1 MDLEAL
7 APIVA
12 QIVKDSLNEKVY
24 LYGAYQ
30 KGLTNRVA
38 SGKLRDSI
46 RAVVEDNKQGIQVI
60 RVTAIG
66 GARLEDTY
74 AYWLINDRKGGGEGK
89 FANINAIKEWIYNKK
104 SFRIRD
110 YKTGQFLPKTE
121 KNVDSVAFVIARSIG
136 RFGFQNKPKN
146 FTTIALEKINKNEQ
160 IMQIVE
166 AAAGETI
173 ETLLDKIEG
182 L

>member
-7 APIVA
+7 APIIA
-12 QIVKDSLNEKVY
+12 DIVKESLNEKVY

-38 SGKLRDSI
+38 SGTLRNSI
-46 RAVVEDNKQGIQVI
+46 NATVVDNKQGIQVI
-60 RVTAIG
+60 KVTAIG
-66 GARLEDTY
+66 GKRLEDTY
-74 AYWLINDRKGGGEGK
+74 AYWLINGREGNGK
-89 FANINAIKEWIYNKK
+89 FANIGAIKDWIMNKK

-136 RFGFQNKPKN
+136 RWGFQNKPQN
-146 FTTIALEKINKNEQ
+146 FIEVALDKINKNEQ
-160 IMQIVE
+160 IMQIVAAE
-166 AAAGETI
+166 AGQTI
-173 ETLLDKIEG
+173 EDLINKIEG
-182 L
+182 I

>member
-1 MDLEAL
+1 MDLDAL
-7 APIVA
+7 APIIA

-24 LYGAYQ
+24 LFGAYQ
-30 KGLTNRVA
+30 KGTTNRVA

-46 RAVVEDNKQGIQVI
+46 GAVVEDNKQGIQVI
-60 RVTAIG
+60 RVTALG
-66 GARLEDTY
+66 GKRLEDTY

-121 KNVDSVAFVIARSIG
+121 KNVDSVAFVIARSVG

-146 FTTIALEKINKNEQ
+146 FVEISIDKIMNNEQ
-160 IMQIVE
+160 IIQI
-166 AAAGETI
+166 I
-173 ETLLDKIEG
+173 EDATVDELLKQIEG
-182 L
+182 I

>member
-7 APIVA
+7 APIIA
-12 QIVKDSLNEKVY
+12 DIVKQSLSEKVY
-24 LYGAYQ
+24 LFGRYQ
-30 KGLTNRVA
+30 RGTTSRVA

-46 RAVVEDNKQGIQVI
+46 GAVVEDNKQGIQVI
-60 RVTAIG
+60 RITALG
-66 GARLEDTY
+66 GKRLEDTY
-74 AYWLINDRKGGGEGK
+74 AYWLINDRQPSGR
-89 FANINAIKEWIYNKK
+89 FANIGAIKEWIYNKK

-146 FTTIALEKINKNEQ
+146 FMTIAIENIMKNEQ
-160 IMQIVE
+160 IMEIIAE
-166 AAAGETI
+166 ATYDD
-173 ETLLDKIEG
+173 LLNKIEG

>member
-1 MDLEAL
+1 MDLDAL
-7 APIVA
+7 APIIA
-12 QIVKDSLNEKVY
+12 DIVKQSLNEKVY

-46 RAVVEDNKQGIQVI
+46 GAVVEDNKQGIQVI
-60 RVTAIG
+60 RITALG
-66 GARLEDTY
+66 GKRLEDTY
-74 AYWLINDRKGGGEGK
+74 AYWLINDRQPGK
-89 FANINAIKEWIYNKK
+89 WANINAIKEWIMNKK

-146 FTTIALEKINKNEQ
+146 FVEISIDKIMKNQQ
-160 IMQIVE
+160 IIQIIEE
-166 AAAGETI
+166 ATYDE
-173 ETLLDKIEG
+173 LLTKIEG
-182 L
+182 I

>member
-1 MDLEAL
+1 MDLDAL
-7 APIVA
+7 APIIA
-12 QIVKDSLNEKVY
+12 DIVKQSLSEKVY

-30 KGLTNRVA
+30 KGLTSRVA

-46 RAVVEDNKQGIQVI
+46 GAVVEENKQGIQVI
-60 RVTAIG
+60 RITALG
-66 GARLEDTY
+66 GKRLEDTY
-74 AYWLINDRKGGGEGK
+74 AYWLINDRQPGK
-89 FANINAIKEWIYNKK
+89 WANINAIKEWIYNKK

-136 RFGFQNKPKN
+136 KFGFQNKPKN
-146 FTTIALEKINKNEQ
+146 FMTIAIENIMKNEQ
-160 IMQIVE
+160 IMEIIAE
-166 AAAGETI
+166 ATYDD
-173 ETLLDKIEG
+173 LLTKIEG

>member
-1 MDLEAL
+1 MDLDAL
-7 APIVA
+7 APIIA
-12 QIVKDSLNEKVY
+12 DIVKQSLSEKVY

-30 KGLTNRVA
+30 KGLTSRVA

-46 RAVVEDNKQGIQVI
+46 GAVVEENKQGIQVI
-60 RVTAIG
+60 RITALG
-66 GARLEDTY
+66 GKRLEDTY
-74 AYWLINDRKGGGEGK
+74 AYWLINDRQPGK
-89 FANINAIKEWIYNKK
+89 WANINAIKEWIYNKK

-136 RFGFQNKPKN
+136 KFGFQNKPKN
-146 FTTIALEKINKNEQ
+146 FMTIAIENIMKNEQ
-160 IMQIVE
+160 IMEIIAE
-166 AAAGETI
+166 ATYDD
-173 ETLLDKIEG
+173 LLNKIEG

>member
-1 MDLEAL
+1 MDLDAL
-7 APIVA
+7 APIIA

-24 LYGAYQ
+24 LFGAYQ

-38 SGKLRDSI
+38 SGRLRDSI
-46 RAVVEDNKQGIQVI
+46 GAVVEDNKQGIQVI
-60 RVTAIG
+60 RVTALG
-66 GARLEDTY
+66 GKRLEDTY
-74 AYWLINDRKGGGEGK
+74 AYWLINDRQPGK
-89 FANINAIKEWIYNKK
+89 WANINAIKEWIINKK

-121 KNVDSVAFVIARSIG
+121 KNVDSVAFVIARSVG

-146 FTTIALEKINKNEQ
+146 FVEISIDKIMNNEQ
-160 IMQIVE
+160 IIQI
-166 AAAGETI
+166 I
-173 ETLLDKIEG
+173 EGATVDELLTKIEG

>member
-1 MDLEAL
+1 MDLDAI

-24 LYGAYQ
+24 LFGAYQ

-38 SGKLRDSI
+38 SGRLRDSI
-46 RAVVEDNKQGIQVI
+46 GAVVEDNKQGIQVI
-60 RVTAIG
+60 RVTALG
-66 GARLEDTY
+66 GKRLEDTY
-74 AYWLINDRKGGGEGK
+74 AYWLINGRQPGK
-89 FANINAIKEWIYNKK
+89 WANINAIKEWIYNKK

-136 RFGFQNKPKN
+136 KFGFQNKPKN
-146 FTTIALEKINKNEQ
+146 FVEISIDKIMNNEQ
-160 IMQIVE
+160 IIQIIEE
-166 AAAGETI
+166 ATYDE
-173 ETLLDKIEG
+173 LLKNIEG

>member
-1 MDLEAL
+1 MDLDAI

-24 LYGAYQ
+24 LFGAYQ
-30 KGLTNRVA
+30 KGTTNRVA

-60 RVTAIG
+60 KVTAIG

-121 KNVDSVAFVIARSIG
+121 KNVDSVAFVIARSVG

>member
-1 MDLEAL
+1 MDLDAI
-7 APIVA
+7 APILA

-24 LYGAYQ
+24 LFGAYQ
-30 KGLTNRVA
+30 KGTTNRVA

-60 RVTAIG
+60 KVTAIG

-121 KNVDSVAFVIARSIG
+121 KNVDSVAFVIARSVG

-146 FTTIALEKINKNEQ
+146 FTTIAIEKINKNEQ
-160 IMQIVE
+160 IIQIVQAE
-166 AAAGETI
+166 AGQTI
-173 ETLLDKIEG
+173 EDLLKKIEG
-182 L
+182 I

>member
-1 MDLEAL
+1 MDLDAL
-7 APIVA
+7 APIIA

-24 LYGAYQ
+24 LFGAYQ

-46 RAVVEDNKQGIQVI
+46 GAVVEDNKQGIQVI
-60 RVTAIG
+60 RVTALG
-66 GARLEDTY
+66 GKRLEDTY
-74 AYWLINDRKGGGEGK
+74 AYWLINGRQPGK
-89 FANINAIKEWIYNKK
+89 WANINAIKEWIYNKK

-136 RFGFQNKPKN
+136 KFGFQNKPKN
-146 FTTIALEKINKNEQ
+146 FVEISIDKIMNNEQ
-160 IMQIVE
+160 IIQIIEE
-166 AAAGETI
+166 ATFDE
-173 ETLLDKIEG
+173 LLTQIEG
-182 L
+182 I

>member
-7 APIVA
+7 APIIA
-12 QIVKDSLNEKVY
+12 DIVKESLNEKVY
-24 LYGAYQ
+24 LYGRYQ

-46 RAVVEDNKQGIQVI
+46 GAVVEDNKQGIQII
-60 RVTAIG
+60 RITAIG
-66 GARLEDTY
+66 GKRLEETY
-74 AYWLINDRKGGGEGK
+74 AYWLINDRKGSSK
-89 FANINAIKEWIYNKK
+89 FANIKAIKEWIMNKK

-136 RFGFQNKPKN
+136 RWGYQNKPKN
-146 FTTIALEKINKNEQ
+146 FITIAIDKIMKNEQ
-160 IMQIVE
+160 IKQI
-166 AAAGETI
+166 I
-173 ETLLDKIEG
+173 EDATYDDLLEKIEG

>member
-1 MDLEAL
+1 MDLDAL
-7 APIVA
+7 APIIA
-12 QIVKDSLNEKVY
+12 DIVKQSLNEKVY
-24 LYGAYQ
+24 LFGAYQ

-46 RAVVEDNKQGIQVI
+46 GAVVEDNKQGIQVI
-60 RVTAIG
+60 RVTALG
-66 GARLEDTY
+66 GKRLEDTY
-74 AYWLINDRKGGGEGK
+74 AYWLINDRQPGK
-89 FANINAIKEWIYNKK
+89 WANINAIKEWIMNKK

-136 RFGFQNKPKN
+136 KFGFQNKPKN
-146 FTTIALEKINKNEQ
+146 FVEISIDKIMNNEQ
-160 IMQIVE
+160 IIQI
-166 AAAGETI
+166 I
-173 ETLLDKIEG
+173 EDATVDELLTKIEG

>member
-1 MDLEAL
+1 MDLDAL
-7 APIVA
+7 APIIA
-12 QIVKDSLNEKVY
+12 DIVKESLNEKVY

-30 KGLTNRVA
+30 KGLTSRVA

-46 RAVVEDNKQGIQVI
+46 GAVVEDNKQGIQVI
-60 RVTAIG
+60 KITALG
-66 GARLEDTY
+66 GQPLTNTY
-74 AYWLINDRKGGGEGK
+74 AYWLINGREGNGK
-89 FANINAIKEWIYNKK
+89 FANIKAIKEWIINKK

-146 FTTIALEKINKNEQ
+146 FIEISIDKIMKNEQ
-160 IMQIVE
+160 IMQI
-166 AAAGETI
+166 I
-173 ETLLDKIEG
+173 EDATYDDLLTKIEG
-182 L
+182 I

>member
-1 MDLEAL
+1 MDLDAI

-24 LYGAYQ
+24 LFGAYQ
-30 KGLTNRVA
+30 KGTTNRVA

-46 RAVVEDNKQGIQVI
+46 GAVVEDNKQGIQVI
-60 RVTAIG
+60 RVTALG
-66 GARLEDTY
+66 GKRLEDTY
-74 AYWLINDRKGGGEGK
+74 AYWLINDRKPGK
-89 FANINAIKEWIYNKK
+89 WANINAIKEWIYNKK

-136 RFGFQNKPKN
+136 KFGFQNKPKN
-146 FTTIALEKINKNEQ
+146 FVEISIDKIMNNEQ
-160 IMQIVE
+160 IIQI
-166 AAAGETI
+166 I
-173 ETLLDKIEG
+173 EDATYDELLTKIEG

>member
-1 MDLEAL
+1 MDLDAL
-7 APIVA
+7 APIIA

-24 LYGAYQ
+24 LFGAYQ
-30 KGLTNRVA
+30 KGTTNRVA

-46 RAVVEDNKQGIQVI
+46 GAVVEDNKQGIQVI
-60 RVTAIG
+60 RVTALG
-66 GARLEDTY
+66 GKRLEDTY
-74 AYWLINDRKGGGEGK
+74 AYWLINDRNGGGEGK

-136 RFGFQNKPKN
+136 KFGFQNKPKN
-146 FTTIALEKINKNEQ
+146 FVEISIDKIMNNEQ
-160 IMQIVE
+160 IIQI
-166 AAAGETI
+166 I
-173 ETLLDKIEG
+173 EDATVDELLTKLEG
-182 L
+182 I

>member
-7 APIVA
+7 APIIA
-12 QIVKDSLNEKVY
+12 DIVKESLSEKVY

-30 KGLTNRVA
+30 KGLTNRLA
-38 SGKLRDSI
+38 SKTLRNSI
-46 RAVVEDNKQGIQVI
+46 GAVVEDNKQGIQVI
-60 RVTAIG
+60 KITAIDG
-66 GARLEDTY
+66 QPLTNTY

-89 FANINAIKEWIYNKK
+89 FANIGAIKEWIYNKK

-146 FTTIALEKINKNEQ
+146 FIEISIDKIMKNQQ
-160 IMQIVE
+160 IMQI
-166 AAAGETI
+166 I
-173 ETLLDKIEG
+173 EDATYDDLLTKIEG
-182 L
+182 I